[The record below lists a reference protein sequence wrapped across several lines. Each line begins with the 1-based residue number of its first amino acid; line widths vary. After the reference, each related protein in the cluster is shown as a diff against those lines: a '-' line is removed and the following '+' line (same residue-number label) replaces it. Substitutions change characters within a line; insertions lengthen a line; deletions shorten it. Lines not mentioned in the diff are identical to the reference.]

1 MTPTFVSHPNLHA
14 FHAQVWDVTRQIPPG
29 KFATYEQIAGLIP
42 PPGDMDPKA
51 YLAFGP
57 RWAGSAMEEMKKWKW

>member
-1 MTPTFVSHPNLHA
+1 
-14 FHAQVWDVTRQIPPG
+14 
-29 KFATYEQIAGLIP
+29 
-42 PPGDMDPKA
+42 MDPKA